1 MTISRTVITIAVFLI
16 FAGAI
21 DLHAYNVIVADS
33 ATRMPLPNASIYDRL
48 GVPVGI
54 SGQNGAL
61 PRIAPE
67 SYPITVRYLGFLDRT
82 VPAPAPDTVFLHEDI
97 SELPEFVVETHKR
110 RVLHMLAYV
119 REYST
124 LTTYADTV
132 FLFREKMV
140 DYMLTPDSKV
150 KFSGWSVPRVLTCR
164 SYYRFTDSNGLDSV
178 SDASPYHF
186 SWSDWMGLAPPA
198 NLPAGLRRADSGTDT
213 LQGKYSPAEIWT
225 KNNGTVSV
233 DIDVLADEAG
243 RKWAPGLS
251 GSFFKDMD
259 FERFRLSYN
268 YANIADSTVSPA
280 DLTRYSYDIESN
292 GRGREMFRFNRRG
305 EHIFVNTSAE
315 VYILDKEYI
324 SVKEARKWDKRK
336 FDIDEIG
343 IYEPMEAQPLS
354 PSVLAL
360 VDRVNRLDKDGDRL
374 GYVPDHRLVSKYSC
388 RNNFRIGRRAL
399 MMLKQM
405 TGISRYKFNRNLGN
419 RYKEF
424 RSDWINR
431 DRNGDSED

>member
-1 MTISRTVITIAVFLI
+1 MNRTAIATVLFLI
-16 FAGAI
+16 FVGT
-21 DLHAYNVIVADS
+21 LELQGYNVVVADS
-33 ATRMPLPNASIYDRL
+33 ATRRPLPKASVYDRN
-48 GVPVGI
+48 GAPIGI
-54 SGQNGAL
+54 CDQNGLL
-61 PRIAPE
+61 PNIAIG
-67 SYPITVRYLGFLDRT
+67 SYPITVRYLGFIDRT
-82 VPAPAPDTVFLHEDI
+82 VVSATPDTVFLQEDI
-97 SELPEFVVETHKR
+97 SELPEFVVKTRKDK
-110 RVLHMLAYV
+110 VLHMLAYV
-119 REYST
+119 REYSM
-124 LTTYADTV
+124 LSTYTDTV

-150 KFSGWSVPRVLTCR
+150 KFNGWSVPRVLTCR

-186 SWSDWMGLAPPA
+186 SWSDWMGLAPTA
-198 NLPAGLRRADSGTDT
+198 NLPTGLRRADSGTDT

-225 KNNGTVSV
+225 KNNGAVSV

-280 DLTRYSYDIESN
+280 DLTRYSFDIESN

-374 GYVPDHRLVSKYSC
+374 GYVPDHRLVSKYSS

-405 TGISRYKFNRNLGN
+405 TGISRYKFNRNLGK